1 MGERIDVAL
10 ICSDCQSRNYRTT
23 RKRDFKGQLEKK
35 KFCPK
40 CARHTV
46 HKETK

>member
-1 MGERIDVAL
+1 MSERIAITL

-23 RKRDFKGQLEKK
+23 RKRDFKGSLEKK

-40 CARHTV
+40 CKSHTL